1 MLGVVFGHG
10 LFFLSGRLVG
20 AEERNLIPAFSELL
34 LRHVGTSQRE
44 TRPPVGPSQSG
55 HFECFTG
62 VMATL

>member
-34 LRHVGTSQRE
+34 LR
-44 TRPPVGPSQSG
+44 PPVGPSQSG